1 MTATFD
7 VPGAYCEGHF
17 PGRPILPAVALL
29 ALVLEQLA
37 RELQRPLPL
46 RTIPHLRLRQLVAP
60 GDRLTLAARSLNGE
74 RVNIEVRRD
83 GAVVANGALG
93 IGRPEAPAGTL
104 AHRTAGA
111 GQRAPIETLLPQQPP
126 MRFVTSIIGEM
137 PEGLVCEAR
146 IPAACALVIRGS
158 APAFAAVE
166 AAAQT
171 AALWEAVRRSRDSR
185 GAGPRV
191 GYLVALRDLAFFV
204 ERIPADAPLVASVRL
219 DGAALP
225 LTHYAIEV
233 GRDGVP
239 VLCGKIATYLADEQ
253 SEPVHRSGQRPRNTN
268 RS

>member
-1 MTATFD
+1 MTATIA
-7 VPGAYCEGHF
+7 VPAAYCEGHF

-29 ALVLEQLA
+29 ALVVEQLS
-37 RELQRPLPL
+37 RESQSPLPL
-46 RTIPHLRLRQLVAP
+46 RTIPFLRLRQLVVP
-60 GDRLTLAARSLNGE
+60 GDRLTLATRRRNGE
-74 RVNIEVRRD
+74 RVSVEVRRD
-83 GAVVANGALG
+83 RVVVTNGELG
-93 IGRPEAPAGTL
+93 LGRPEAPAGTL
-104 AHRTAGA
+104 AHRTVGA
-111 GQRAPIETLLPQQPP
+111 SQGAPIETLLPQQPP
-126 MRFVTSIIGEM
+126 MRFVTSIVGEM

-146 IPAACALVIRGS
+146 IPAACALVVGGS

-171 AALWEAVRRSRDSR
+171 AALWEAVRRSRESR

-191 GYLVALRDLAFFV
+191 GYLVALRDLVFFA

-239 VLCGKIATYLADEQ
+239 VLRGKIATYLADER
-253 SEPVHRSGQRPRNTN
+253 SEPVHRSDQSPRDAN

>member
-1 MTATFD
+1 MTPTIV
-7 VPGAYCEGHF
+7 VPDAYCEGHF

-29 ALVLEQLA
+29 VLVVEQLS
-37 RELQRPLPL
+37 RESQRPLPL
-46 RTIPHLRLRQLVAP
+46 RTIPFLRLRQLVAP
-60 GDRLTLAARSLNGE
+60 GDRLTLAARRSNGE
-74 RVNIEVRRD
+74 RVNVEVRRD
-83 GAVVANGALG
+83 GAVVANGELG
-93 IGRPEAPAGTL
+93 LGRPEAPAGAL
-104 AHRTAGA
+104 AHWTVGA

-137 PEGLVCEAR
+137 HEGLVCEAR
-146 IPAACALVIRGS
+146 IPAACALVIGGN

-171 AALWEAVRRSRDSR
+171 AALWEAVRRSRESR

-191 GYLVALRDLAFFV
+191 GYLVALRDLAFFA
-204 ERIPADAPLVASVRL
+204 ERIPAEASLVASVRL

-233 GRDGVP
+233 GHGGVP
-239 VLCGKIATYLADEQ
+239 VLRGKIATYLADER
-253 SEPVHRSGQRPRNTN
+253 SGSVHRSGQRPGNTN